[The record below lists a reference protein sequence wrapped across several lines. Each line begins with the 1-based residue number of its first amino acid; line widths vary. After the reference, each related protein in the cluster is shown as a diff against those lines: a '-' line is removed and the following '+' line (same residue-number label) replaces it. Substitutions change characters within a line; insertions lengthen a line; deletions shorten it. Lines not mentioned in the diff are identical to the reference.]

1 MMVVVDGEK
10 QVGKLRE
17 SQERQG
23 LSPGLDGSNFESKIK
38 TSALGRTVDPRPVAC
53 KVCGE
58 ASGLLGVVDF
68 HKSCEEGKGKLLAL
82 SGCPVYYRRCGRCGF
97 VFTDAFDDWGV
108 EDFRRS
114 IYNEDYALV
123 DPDYAEVRPAGN
135 ARLVTETF
143 AASREVLR
151 VLDYGGGA
159 GLLAERLREEG
170 FRAETYD
177 PLSEFEEMPEGR
189 FDLITC
195 FEVMEHVG
203 DPRVATETMARLLKQ
218 EGAILFSTLVQP
230 AEFAGEGLR
239 WWYAAPRNGHISL
252 YSTASLAHLFG
263 RLGMKVVSF
272 NEALH
277 MAYARVPG
285 FAAHLRLPA

>member
-1 MMVVVDGEK
+1 MVVEDGSK
-10 QVGKLRE
+10 QAQKFRE
-17 SQERQG
+17 SPEPQE
-23 LSPGLDGSNFESKIK
+23 LHAGLDVSKVESKIE
-38 TSALGRTVDPRPVAC
+38 SRVLQRAVDPRPVAC
-53 KVCGE
+53 KVCRG

-68 HKSCEEGKGKLLAL
+68 HKSCEEAKGKLLGL

-143 AASREVLR
+143 AASREALR
-151 VLDYGGGA
+151 VLDYGGGTGVLA
-159 GLLAERLREEG
+159 GRLRDEG
-170 FRAETYD
+170 FMGETYD
-177 PLSEFEEMPEGR
+177 PFSEFREMPEGR

-195 FEVMEHVG
+195 FEVMEHVS
-203 DPRVATETMARLLKQ
+203 DPRATTETMARLLKQ

-230 AEFAGEGLR
+230 VEFAAEGLR

-252 YSTASLAHLFG
+252 YSTAALAHLFG